1 MSNDIQAT
9 ITTNVDAAIEGL
21 EKLGTKAREVAGHI
35 LGLSK
40 AHQGGGGQSFNANT
54 RESTEEVTKLSKVLS
69 MIGGPYGEVLRKVHE
84 VSEAHGR
91 FGMGLAAVGAVAA
104 AAGIAMEAYNAS
116 IEKQIALEERATET
130 ANELREA
137 QQKGEASR
145 SAHAE
150 AGFKDAGLIG
160 KELAVGGQAMED
172 QAEKYAKF
180 YGLPISDVRQG
191 MLDGVKAGHNNK
203 DIMSNI
209 YQYAGI
215 FAQTGA
221 GSYTDAM
228 KLAENNPMILG
239 ALAAGQR
246 GQAVAFGMDASS
258 GAMPGTTSVEKM
270 WDTRDATMKDGYMRN
285 LREHTLRQNTDLGND
300 ENLAE
305 NGGTE
310 KGDKLKMA
318 DSAQPVVVA
327 VAEVTK
333 KLEEM
338 RIADKEAAD
347 KENIIMA
354 RLTDMIAAAGF
365 GKESRTS
372 QYLDNTNAG
381 VYDGAPAA
389 KQ

>member
-35 LGLSK
+35 QGLSK

-54 RESTEEVTKLSKVLS
+54 RESTEEVSRLSKVLS
-69 MIGGPYGEVLRKVHE
+69 LIGGPYGEVLRKVHE

-91 FGMGLAAVGAVAA
+91 FGMALAGVGAVAA

-130 ANELREA
+130 ANQLREA

-160 KELAVGGQAMED
+160 KEMAVGGQAMED
-172 QAEKYAKF
+172 KAEKYAKF
-180 YGLPISDVRQG
+180 YGLPLSDVRQG
-191 MLDGVKAGHNNK
+191 MLDGFRASRGNK
-203 DIMSNI
+203 DILNNI

-215 FAQTGA
+215 FAQTHA

-228 KLAENNPMILG
+228 KLATDSPMILG
-239 ALAAGQR
+239 ALASGNR
-246 GQAVAFGMDASS
+246 SQAVAFGMDASS
-258 GAMPGTTSVEKM
+258 GAPPGTTSVDKM
-270 WDTRDATMKDGYMRN
+270 WNTRDAAMKDGFLSNVADRN
-285 LREHTLRQNTDLGND
+285 RQENTNLGYDEYRAEHGQWKKAEDLK
-300 ENLAE
+300 L
-305 NGGTE
+305 TE
-310 KGDKLKMA
+310 
-318 DSAQPVVVA
+318 SSQPVVVA

-338 RIADKEAAD
+338 RLADKDAAD

-354 RLTDMIAAAGF
+354 RLADMIAAAGF

-372 QYLDNTNAG
+372 QYIDNTSAG
-381 VYDGAPAA
+381 VYDPAA